1 MIRFYSPSPDPSPGP
16 PTPPPSYLIAF
27 FNVSYQSL
35 NSWVLLSNVFL
46 HQQSHFHLTHLSVPH
61 ARSVWDSHLP
71 FAPSTHRLHR
81 FHLQNASPLFS
92 PTRPVAA
99 SSRPLSASSGPL
111 QWPPSDIPASS
122 CVTPHLWLFLT
133 KQPGRSSGSPTPIPS
148 CSSDPSGGF
157 HVTYTGS
164 RVPQWSP
171 RAASCG
177 PCSPSLGSLSQWS
190 LCRFSTTL
198 SSPVHPPRA
207 EHIV

>member
-99 SSRPLSASSGPL
+99 SSRPPSASSGPL

-133 KQPGRSSGSPTPIPS
+133 HLGYKCFMPRRKGRVNHLTSI
-148 CSSDPSGGF
+148 
-157 HVTYTGS
+157 YKES
-164 RVPQWSP
+164 RN
-171 RAASCG
+171 CK
-177 PCSPSLGSLSQWS
+177 SL
-190 LCRFSTTL
+190 
-198 SSPVHPPRA
+198 HPELNRR
-207 EHIV
+207 